1 MHTKDSLTAPCVAG
15 NDTFSPC
22 AAGNDTFSPYGAG
35 NDTIRLDDPFHAFLL
50 EHEQALKEGVIA
62 PLLLEEFQ
70 SAVWN
75 FYKKNRRDF
84 AWRNTHNPYHIVV
97 SEIML
102 QQTQTARVA
111 EKYENFLQQFPS
123 FEALAGASVGNVL
136 KEWVGLGYN
145 RRALALHGIAQKVM
159 KEHKRVLPNDPLILE
174 TFKGLGPATAA
185 SIVAFA
191 YNTPTVF
198 IETNIRAVYLHAFFS
213 HQQELVGDNQ
223 LLPLVAMTVD
233 QKNAREWY
241 YALMDCG
248 VELKKLYKNPS
259 RKSKH
264 HAKQSKFEGSDRQI
278 RGAVVRL
285 LTQKSVATFEEL
297 QALGY
302 EKERLT
308 KILSNLCKEGFIR
321 YVEESYSRAYAL
333 AESSV

>member
-1 MHTKDSLTAPCVAG
+1 M
-15 NDTFSPC
+15 
-22 AAGNDTFSPYGAG
+22 
-35 NDTIRLDDPFHAFLL
+35 IRLDDPLHAFLV
-50 EHEQALKEGVIA
+50 EHEQALKERAIT

-70 SAVWN
+70 SAVWA

-84 AWRNTHNPYHIVV
+84 VWRNTHNPYHIVV

-102 QQTQTARVA
+102 QQTQTARVT

-123 FEALAGASVGNVL
+123 FEALANASVAVVL
-136 KEWVGLGYN
+136 TAWVGLGYN
-145 RRALALHGIAQKVM
+145 RRALALQGIAQNVVN
-159 KEHKRVLPNDPLILE
+159 EHAGILPNDPLILE

-191 YNTPTVF
+191 YNVPTVF
-198 IETNIRAVYLHAFFS
+198 IETNIRAVYLHAFFG
-213 HQQELVGDNQ
+213 HEQELIGDKQ
-223 LLPLVAMTVD
+223 LAPLVARTVD
-233 QKNAREWY
+233 QENAREWY

-248 VELKKLYKNPS
+248 VALKKLYKNPS

-285 LTQKSVATFEEL
+285 LTQQQAADLKEF

-302 EKERLT
+302 EETRLI
-308 KILSNLCKEGFIR
+308 KVLQDLCKEGFILQGTGG
-321 YVEESYSRAYAL
+321 YTISSR
-333 AESSV
+333 

>member
-1 MHTKDSLTAPCVAG
+1 MPTKDSLTAPDVAG
-15 NDTFSPC
+15 NDTV
-22 AAGNDTFSPYGAG
+22 
-35 NDTIRLDDPFHAFLL
+35 IRLDDPFHAFLL
-50 EHEQALKEGVIA
+50 EHEQALKEGDNS
-62 PLLLEEFQ
+62 PLLFEEFQ
-70 SAVWN
+70 SAVWD

-84 AWRNTHNPYHIVV
+84 AWRNTRNPYHIVV

-102 QQTQTARVA
+102 QQTQTARVS

-123 FEALAGASVGNVL
+123 FESLAGASVGNVL

-145 RRALALHGIAQKVM
+145 RRALALHGIAQKVVA
-159 KEHKRVLPNDPLILE
+159 EHGGTLPNEPLVLE
-174 TFKGLGPATAA
+174 SFKGLGPATAA

-198 IETNIRAVYLHAFFS
+198 IETNIRTVYLHAFFG
-213 HQQELVGDNQ
+213 HEQELIGDKQ
-223 LLPLVAMTVD
+223 LLPLVAITVD

-264 HAKQSKFEGSDRQI
+264 HTKQSKFEGSDRQI
-278 RGAVVRL
+278 RGAVVRI
-285 LTQKSVATFEEL
+285 LTQRQTVSLEEL

-308 KILSNLCKEGFIR
+308 KILDDLCKEGFIR
-321 YVEESYSRAYAL
+321 CSKGLYKII
-333 AESSV
+333 SV